1 MRKRFNRR
9 RKQKRTLGLRLII
22 IGIILIFVV
31 YLIDMRIR
39 PIITAITTYNS
50 QIVATRI
57 INQAVYDELSS
68 GDYKYD
74 NLVSLT
80 SNSSGD
86 IIAIE
91 SNMLS
96 INTLKTRITD
106 RMNETMSDIAMSDV
120 PVSVGTLTGL
130 RFFYNRGPKIS
141 IKIMPRGHVKT
152 QLVSSFESAGI
163 NQTLHQINLQISVN
177 ISAIIP
183 GYTSSVDVVTNYTV
197 AETVIVGTVPEG
209 YTQVMTGDDNI
220 IRDINDYMP

>member
-1 MRKRFNRR
+1 MRKRASR
-9 RKQKRTLGLRLII
+9 RKNNKRVLGFRLML
-22 IGIILIFVV
+22 IGIILIFLV

-50 QIVATRI
+50 QITATRL
-57 INQAVYDELSS
+57 INQAVYDELSN
-68 GDYKYD
+68 GEYQYD

-80 SNSSGD
+80 SNSNGD

-106 RMNETMSDIAMSDV
+106 RMNETMAEISISEV
-120 PVSVGTLTGL
+120 PVSMGTLTGL
-130 RFFYNRGPKIS
+130 RFLYNRGPKIN
-141 IKIMPRGHVKT
+141 IKIMPRGHIKT

-209 YTQVMTGDDNI
+209 YTHVITGDDNV
-220 IRDINDYMP
+220 IRDINDYMQ

>member
-1 MRKRFNRR
+1 MRKRFSRR
-9 RKQKRTLGLRLII
+9 RNRKRILGLRLLV
-22 IGIILIFVV
+22 IGVILIFVV

-39 PIITAITTYNS
+39 PIVTAITTYNS
-50 QIVATRI
+50 QITATRL

-68 GDYKYD
+68 GDYQYD

-80 SNSSGD
+80 SNSNGE

-96 INTLKTRITD
+96 INTLKTSITD
-106 RMNETMSDIAMSDV
+106 RMNETMSEITMSDV
-120 PVSVGTLTGL
+120 PVSIGTLTGL
-130 RFFYNRGPKIS
+130 RFFYNRGPKIN

-183 GYTSSVDVVTNYTV
+183 GYTSSVEVVTNYTV

-209 YTQVMTGDDNI
+209 YTHVITGDENI
-220 IRDINDYMP
+220 IRDINDYMQ